1 MATHKSALK
10 RIRRN
15 ASRRTINRRN
25 LSRMR
30 TAVKT
35 LRGAIEARDAKTASP
50 LLRSTLS
57 LIDRMV
63 SKGVLHANA
72 AARTKSRLT
81 RHLRRLESG
90 AGAAR

>member
-15 ASRRTINRRN
+15 ARRRTINRSN

-35 LRGAIEARDAKTASP
+35 LRGAIEARDAKTAAP

-81 RHLRRLESG
+81 RHLQRLQGG
-90 AGAAR
+90 ASPAH